1 MKINYDLKAGTTF
14 YETEIKRA
22 LEWLYKIRDNTKLG
36 WAWVQFIQPNEQNTA
51 EVIYTFAEDEEWLK
65 QNLFIVRDLIQSI
78 NYWLL
83 DTSHPSIS
91 IDYCWVLRA
100 LQKIR
105 TCGVLYSEINHDS
118 LKKAVN
124 VCVTWLCENYQE
136 TENHGYGWS
145 DNSNEMLNIIRT
157 SLAII
162 CLNEEAD
169 FIQEHGNSTSKAEK
183 LRRLTNNAV
192 EWLIRIQNQDG
203 GWGNIEPKYLDQEYQ
218 LTHAFTIE
226 DLHYQCDS
234 NAAST
239 GYAMLA
245 IASNETSKKKYAY
258 QIKKAFEYLVSTQN
272 DDGGWAVF
280 TEVGVR
286 NGEKY
291 TFRHFST
298 AWALQGIIIN
308 QMGDYQEECVIHGFE
323 YLSKLQDENYGGW
336 KSSPD
341 ADNYTWA
348 TCNALSTIRL
358 LKNSL
363 AEINANKFL
372 TIVWD
377 WWTLKKHDANFSIK
391 IGQKVLAFNGNMA
404 LTFCI
409 VFSAMITM
417 LLYIIIS
424 ILSPILDDQTET
436 IRKMV
441 FSVVTVI
448 CAVILGL
455 PWIVFVNCRFKDEV
469 GGLINSIGWVY
480 GIITGFVLV
489 LYQFFI

>member
-1 MKINYDLKAGTTF
+1 
-14 YETEIKRA
+14 
-22 LEWLYKIRDNTKLG
+22 
-36 WAWVQFIQPNEQNTA
+36 
-51 EVIYTFAEDEEWLK
+51 
-65 QNLFIVRDLIQSI
+65 
-78 NYWLL
+78 
-83 DTSHPSIS
+83 
-91 IDYCWVLRA
+91 
-100 LQKIR
+100 
-105 TCGVLYSEINHDS
+105 
-118 LKKAVN
+118 
-124 VCVTWLCENYQE
+124 
-136 TENHGYGWS
+136 
-145 DNSNEMLNIIRT
+145 
-157 SLAII
+157 
-162 CLNEEAD
+162 
-169 FIQEHGNSTSKAEK
+169 
-183 LRRLTNNAV
+183 
-192 EWLIRIQNQDG
+192 
-203 GWGNIEPKYLDQEYQ
+203 
-218 LTHAFTIE
+218 
-226 DLHYQCDS
+226 
-234 NAAST
+234 
-239 GYAMLA
+239 
-245 IASNETSKKKYAY
+245 
-258 QIKKAFEYLVSTQN
+258 
-272 DDGGWAVF
+272 
-280 TEVGVR
+280 
-286 NGEKY
+286 
-291 TFRHFST
+291 
-298 AWALQGIIIN
+298 
-308 QMGDYQEECVIHGFE
+308 MGDYQEECVIHGFE